1 MKSNELPTILIFLGT
16 AIGIYLICIVA
27 ILLFFIMF
35 VIVWK
40 YRQSILKLIPRT
52 KAVCSFKREHG
63 EDNNETDGYAVIDD
77 IYFVEKTLSQK
88 R

>member
-1 MKSNELPTILIFLGT
+1 
-16 AIGIYLICIVA
+16 
-27 ILLFFIMF
+27 MF

-77 IYFVEKTLSQK
+77 IYMVEKTLSQK